1 MDIKEGDSKTSGE
14 TTFEKV
20 QEFIMS
26 SSLEKDFEDFADEH
40 AAIFMPLLEI
50 EDTSKS
56 EHPLEFHDTYRN
68 FLSRFERKIETY
80 IESEGMNSFDFYKEC
95 ENILD
100 NDEVFDMR
108 RFFVETLLSSSK
120 YETFISL
127 MKGEMMR
134 IQATSPKK

>member
-1 MDIKEGDSKTSGE
+1 MASKEEDSKTAGE

-26 SSLEKDFEDFADEH
+26 TSLEKDFEDFADEH
-40 AAIFMPLLEI
+40 ATIFMPLLDY
-50 EDTSKS
+50 EDSSKE

-68 FLSRFERKIETY
+68 FLSRFERKIETF
-80 IESEGMNSFDFYKEC
+80 IEAEGLKPFDFYKEC

-134 IQATSPKK
+134 IKATSPKK